1 PLIAESLLVVGTDG
15 TSADTT
21 IGAVWA
27 LERATG
33 QVRWR
38 PRVRR
43 WERRRRLRAGSGLG
57 TSPVATQRRIGDQHG
72 PPGPRVA
79 TVSGDRTWPA
89 GAPEPG
95 DRRARGRAAGRRHV
109 HGSAGAG
116 RGFAGRPAR
125 RTIGGVR
132 RAHDRAPDLDPG
144 PAGEGQLAAAL
155 PLAGPG
161 HRGHRA
167 R

>member
-1 PLIAESLLVVGTDG
+1 YATPAVVGDVLYISSCAGRVVALDRGDGTPRWTADVRVGGHETSIHGDPLIAESLLVVGTDG

-79 TVSGDRTWPA
+79 TVPGDRTWPA
-89 GAPEPG
+89 GPPEPG
-95 DRRARGRAAGRRHV
+95 D
-109 HGSAGAG
+109 
-116 RGFAGRPAR
+116 
-125 RTIGGVR
+125 
-132 RAHDRAPDLDPG
+132 
-144 PAGEGQLAAAL
+144 
-155 PLAGPG
+155 
-161 HRGHRA
+161 
-167 R
+167 